1 MKKNV
6 STQEAHIR
14 TLIGIILLLL
24 ALFLIDNAVIKILF
38 ATIAAILAGTA
49 FLHSCPLYTLMDKSK
64 QKIAPDTNTSE
75 TTPSTPMPEEPVV
88 QTEEESTVTAPV
100 EEETTEEK
108 KV

>member
-1 MKKNV
+1 
-6 STQEAHIR
+6 
-14 TLIGIILLLL
+14 
-24 ALFLIDNAVIKILF
+24 
-38 ATIAAILAGTA
+38 
-49 FLHSCPLYTLMDKSK
+49 MDKSK